1 VIKRLLILLGIF
13 LIVVVVAVDRVGAI
27 IAGQVLASKLKTDE
41 HLAHRPDVTVGG
53 FPFLT
58 QALRGSY
65 SDVKVTAHDVDVNN
79 VNVTTIAVQLHGAH
93 IGWKAAVH
101 GTVHQVPVD
110 RADGQVTI
118 SYADVNDY
126 LQSRHLTVS
135 RGAGGQVKVTGSL
148 VIAGHTISA
157 SGLGT
162 ATVRPSVIVVHV
174 RQVSAGI
181 GTHVSHLSLAQRI
194 NFTLPLTGLPFHI
207 ALGSVH
213 ATAAGIVAVGSAT
226 HLVLGSAR

>member
-1 VIKRLLILLGIF
+1 VFKRLLILLGIF
-13 LIVVVVAVDRVGAI
+13 LIVVIVAVDRVGAI
-27 IAGQVLASKLKTDE
+27 VAGQVLASKLKTDE

-65 SDVKVTAHDVDVNN
+65 SDVKVTAHDVDVNDI
-79 VNVTTIAVQLHGAH
+79 NVTTFAVQLHGAH
-93 IGWKAAVH
+93 IGLKAAVH
-101 GTVHQVPVD
+101 GNVHQVPVD
-110 RADGQVTI
+110 RADGQLTI

-126 LQSRHLTVS
+126 LHSRHLKVS
-135 RGAGGQVKVTGSL
+135 QGSGGQVKVTGSL
-148 VIAGHTISA
+148 RIAGHTIEA

-162 ATVRPSVIVVHV
+162 ATVRSTTIVVHV

-181 GTHVSHLSLAQRI
+181 GSHVSHLSLAQRI
-194 NFTLPLTGLPFHI
+194 NFTLPLTGLPFRI

-213 ATAAGIVAVGSAT
+213 ATNAGIVAAGTAT
-226 HLVLGSAR
+226 NLVLGASS